1 MNTKL
6 QIFQGFLEK
15 RQLLLLCCAILYLK
29 GSFAFTPGNQK
40 LEDVY
45 LSINVEGAS
54 IKEIFKTIEEKTEFT
69 FVFDNE
75 VTQNKQRFTL
85 NERNKN
91 LKALLDKITN
101 QTGFQFKNFNNTITV
116 VKPKVLLNKKESP
129 QQLIEGTVLDDQG
142 LPLLGATV
150 REKGTSNG
158 TNTDFD
164 GNFSLQVGS
173 ASPVLQISF
182 MGYVTQEVVLEEGQT
197 AIDVQLLPDND
208 TLEEIVVVGYG
219 ETNRQ
224 NLSTAVSTVNTKN
237 IDQRPVADVSSSLQ
251 GLSPGLNVTQSTGKV
266 GAEPR
271 INIRGFTSING
282 GIPLILIDG
291 VEGNLSNLN
300 PNDVESISVLKDA
313 GSAAIYGA
321 RAAFGVVLVTTKNA
335 KEGSIVVNMGTTM
348 ALNTPTMNTDF
359 VTDPYLAVSIVDEAF
374 RNNSGASYTGYTEA
388 DMEAL
393 LEVSQNPSLARVIID
408 QRNGRDQYVHYGH
421 TDWWDT
427 FFRKTYPTQIYT
439 GSVSGGSEKVNA
451 YFSYRNFQS
460 KGILKV
466 QDDEYQKY
474 NLRGKLDIEATD
486 WLSFSN
492 NMQYNSSEDLEH
504 GGTQYGYRDVWGSMI
519 WVHALPSYMP
529 TNPDGSSL
537 WRTELN
543 NYTIGDGIYA
553 SLLQGTSKEVTNEG
567 GFSNIASAEIKP
579 FASLKFNASYAIR
592 RNNFSRFQRSTRI
605 PYSIYP
611 GQIDLMGY
619 DYLNEYRTE
628 SKYDALNV
636 YGEYRG
642 VLGDHSLKAVLGYNQ
657 ETFLTKTITTG
668 KQNLI
673 SNELNSLGLATTN
686 PTADGSASEW
696 ALQGL
701 FYRLSYD
708 YNDKYLL
715 EFNGR
720 YDATS
725 RFPSAYRWGFF
736 PSVSAGW
743 LLNKEDFF
751 SNVAGDAFN
760 LFKIRASYGSLGNQ
774 NIDDY
779 AYFPTLPTGAAG
791 LDGSDAYAINGNRL
805 NYIESPAL
813 NPTQITWEEVSTL
826 NFGADIALLDN
837 RLSLIFDWFQRDTE
851 GMLAPGA
858 TLPAVLGAPSPLEN
872 AADLRT
878 RGFELSL
885 TYGDSFEL
893 GNDPFTFSVT
903 GNLSNSKTTIT
914 RFQNPNLNL
923 VDFYEGMTIGE
934 LWGYRIDGLFQT
946 EEEIAN
952 HADQSFV
959 SNRITSGGGLQP
971 GDVKYIDLNG
981 DGVVNEGENTVNDPG
996 DKEIIGNT
1004 APQYLYSFNLN
1015 TQWKG
1020 FDLSAFFQ
1028 GVGKQDWYPNSDS
1041 RLFWGPYNR
1050 PYNSFIRK
1058 DLANNMWSPENTD
1071 AYFPRNYG
1079 YIALGGSLEKIN
1091 DRYLQSVAYLRLKN
1105 LTFGYTLPQGVIS
1118 NSASTKLRIYFSGE
1132 NLLTF
1137 SPLTDYIDPEAASNA
1152 VNLNQPTTDDGL
1164 PSANRSTAQTVPF
1177 SKTYSIG
1184 VSFQF

>member
-1 MNTKL
+1 ML
-6 QIFQGFLEK
+6 YFLLVIPE
-15 RQLLLLCCAILYLK
+15 A
-29 GSFAFTPGNQK
+29 FAS
-40 LEDVY
+40 D
-45 LSINVEGAS
+45 
-54 IKEIFKTIEEKTEFT
+54 
-69 FVFDNE
+69 
-75 VTQNKQRFTL
+75 
-85 NERNKN
+85 
-91 LKALLDKITN
+91 TN
-101 QTGFQFKNFNNTITV
+101 NIIQNFNSKASQQV
-116 VKPKVLLNKKESP
+116 VQGKV
-129 QQLIEGTVLDDQG
+129 IDQEG
-142 LPLLGATV
+142 LPLPGVTV
-150 REKGTSNG
+150 QIKGTSIG
-158 TNTDFD
+158 TVTDFE
-164 GNFSLQVGS
+164 GRFSLT
-173 ASPVLQISF
+173 ASSQS
-182 MGYVTQEVVLEEGQT
+182 
-197 AIDVQLLPDND
+197 D
-208 TLEEIVVVGYG
+208 TLVFSYLGFKSQERKIGSQTEFVITLEQDLQALNEVVVVGYG
-219 ETNRQ
+219 KTSRE
-224 NLSTAVSTVNTKN
+224 NLSTAVSTVNTEN
-237 IDQRPVADVSSSLQ
+237 IAERPVADITSSLQ

-282 GIPLILIDG
+282 GQPLILIDG

-335 KEGSIVVNMGTTM
+335 KEGNILVNLGSTI
-348 ALNTPTMNTDF
+348 AVSSPTMNTDF

-374 RNNSGASYTGYTEA
+374 RNNSGASYTGYSEA

-393 LEVSQNPSLARVIID
+393 LEVSQNPSLARVIVD
-408 QRNGRDQYVHYGH
+408 QRNGREQYVHYGH

-427 FFRKTYPTQIYT
+427 FFRKRYPSQIYT
-439 GSVSGGSEKVNA
+439 GSVSGGSEKIQA

-460 KGILKV
+460 TGILKV
-466 QDDEYQKY
+466 QDDEFQKY
-474 NLRGKLDIEATD
+474 NLRGKLDIQAND
-486 WLSFSN
+486 WLKFSN

-529 TNPDGSSL
+529 TNPDGTAL

-553 SLLQGTSKEVTNEG
+553 SLLQGTSKQQTNDN
-567 GFSNIASAEIKP
+567 GFSNIASAELKLFP
-579 FASLKFNASYAIR
+579 SLKINGSYAIR
-592 RNNFSRFQRSTRI
+592 RNNYSQFERSTRI

-619 DYLNEYRTE
+619 DYLNEYRSE

-642 VLGDHSLKAVLGYNQ
+642 LFGDHNLKAVLGYNH
-657 ETFLTKTITTG
+657 ETFLIKRIEAG

-673 SNELNSLGLATTN
+673 SDNLNSLGLATSN
-686 PTADGSASEW
+686 PSAGGSASEW

-708 YNDKYLL
+708 YKDKYLL

-725 RFPSAYRWGFF
+725 RFPSNYRWGFF
-736 PSVSAGW
+736 PSASAGW
-743 LLNKEDFF
+743 LLNKEGFF
-751 SNVAGDAFN
+751 SDLEKDINMLKLRV
-760 LFKIRASYGSLGNQ
+760 SYGSLGNQ
-774 NIDDY
+774 NINDY
-779 AYFPTLPTGAAG
+779 AYFSTLPNG
-791 LDGSDAYAINGNRL
+791 LYDYVMNGSRL
-805 NYIESPAL
+805 NFIESPAL
-813 NPTQITWEEVSTL
+813 NPTEITWEEVSTL
-826 NFGADIALLDN
+826 NLGTDIALLDN
-837 RLSLIFDWFQRDTE
+837 RFFMSFDWFQRDTE
-851 GMLAPGA
+851 GMLVPGA
-858 TLPAVLGAPSPLEN
+858 TLPAVLGAASPLEN

-893 GNDPFTFSVT
+893 SNDPFSFSLT
-903 GNLSNSKTTIT
+903 GNLSNSVTKIT
-914 RFQNPNLNL
+914 RFENPNLSL
-923 VDFYEGMTIGE
+923 IDFYEGMTNGE

-959 SNRITSGGGLQP
+959 SNRITSGGGLKP
-971 GDVKYIDLNG
+971 GDVKYLDLNG
-981 DGVVNEGENTVNDPG
+981 DGVVNQGENTVNDPG
-996 DKEIIGNT
+996 DREIIGNS
-1004 APQYLYSFNLN
+1004 APRYLYSLTLN
-1015 TQWKG
+1015 TEWKG

-1058 DLANNMWSPENTD
+1058 DLADNMWSPENPN

-1079 YIALGGSLEKIN
+1079 YIALGGSLEKVN

-1105 LTFGYTLPQGVIS
+1105 LTFGYTVPEGIIS
-1118 NSASTKLRIYFSGE
+1118 QVPATKLRVYFSGE
-1132 NLLTF
+1132 NLFTF
-1137 SPLTDYIDPEAASNA
+1137 SPLTDYIDPEAASNS
-1152 VNLNQPTTDDGL
+1152 VNLNQPTT
-1164 PSANRSTAQTVPF
+1164 SSNRSTAQTVPF
-1177 SKTYSIG
+1177 TKTYSLG
-1184 VSFQF
+1184 LTFQF

>member
-1 MNTKL
+1 MTTKI
-6 QIFQGFLEK
+6 QFFLK
-15 RQLLLLCCAILYLK
+15 RK
-29 GSFAFTPGNQK
+29 
-40 LEDVY
+40 VY
-45 LSINVEGAS
+45 LIGLLF
-54 IKEIFKTIEEKTEFT
+54 IFSEALAFNYRSGSLPGPDNFQQTI
-69 FVFDNE
+69 
-75 VTQNKQRFTL
+75 Q
-85 NERNKN
+85 
-91 LKALLDKITN
+91 
-101 QTGFQFKNFNNTITV
+101 
-116 VKPKVLLNKKESP
+116 
-129 QQLIEGTVLDDQG
+129 GTVLDEQG
-142 LPLLGATV
+142 VPLPGATV

-158 TNTDFD
+158 TNTNFD
-164 GNFSLQVGS
+164 GNFSINTTSNDPILE
-173 ASPVLQISF
+173 ISF
-182 MGYVTQEVVLEEGQT
+182 MGYTTKEVKPEGTAKITVRLAPDQNALEEVV
-197 AIDVQLLPDND
+197 I
-208 TLEEIVVVGYG
+208 VGYG
-219 ETNRQ
+219 ETRKE
-224 NLSTAVSTVNTKN
+224 NLSTAVSTVNTEN
-237 IDQRPVADVSSSLQ
+237 IAERPVADVSSSLQ

-282 GIPLILIDG
+282 GTPLILIDG
-291 VEGNLSNLN
+291 VEGSLSNLN
-300 PNDVESISVLKDA
+300 PDDVESISVLKDA
-313 GSAAIYGA
+313 GAAAIYGA

-335 KEGSIVVNMGTTM
+335 KKGNVVVNLGSTM
-348 ALNTPTMNTDF
+348 AVNSPTMNTDF
-359 VTDPYLAVSIVDEAF
+359 VTDPYKAVTIVDESF
-374 RNNSGASYTGYTEA
+374 RNNSGASYTGYNEA

-393 LEVSQNPSLARVIID
+393 YEISQDPSLARVIID
-408 QRNGRDQYVHYGH
+408 QRNGRDQYVHYGS
-421 TDWWDT
+421 TNWWDT
-427 FFRKTYPTQIYT
+427 FFRDTYPSQIYT
-439 GSVSGGSEKVNA
+439 GSVSGGSEKINA

-460 KGILKV
+460 TGILKV

-504 GGTQYGYRDVWGSMI
+504 GGTQYGYRNVWGSMI

-553 SLLQGTSKEVTNEG
+553 SLLQGTSQELTNNS

-592 RNNFSRFQRSTRI
+592 RNNYSRYQRSTRI

-611 GQIDLMGY
+611 NQIDLMGY
-619 DYLNEYRTE
+619 DYLNEHRTE

-642 VLGDHSLKAVLGYNQ
+642 SFDKHNLKTVVGYNH
-657 ETFLTKTITTG
+657 ETFLTKSISAG

-673 SNELNSLGLATTN
+673 SNDLNSLGLATNN
-686 PTADGSASEW
+686 PTANGGASEW

-708 YNDKYLL
+708 YDDKYLL

-725 RFPSAYRWGFF
+725 RFPSAQRWGFF

-743 LLNKEDFF
+743 VINKENFF
-751 SNVAGDAFN
+751 NGFAEDTFD

-774 NIDDY
+774 NISDY
-779 AYFPTLPTGAAG
+779 AYFPTLPTG
-791 LDGSDAYAINGNRL
+791 LYNYAINGNKL

-813 NPTQITWEEVSTL
+813 NPSQITWEEVNTL
-826 NFGADIALLDN
+826 NMGVDMALLDN
-837 RLSLIFDWFQRDTE
+837 RLSMNFDWFQRDTK

-858 TLPAVLGAPSPLEN
+858 TLPAVLGAGSPLEN

-878 RGFELSL
+878 KGFELSL
-885 TYGDSFEL
+885 TYGDSFKL
-893 GNDPFTFSVT
+893 ANDDFDFSIT
-903 GNLSNSKTTIT
+903 GNLSNSKTKIT
-914 RFQNPNLNL
+914 KFDNPNLSL

-934 LWGYRIDGLFQT
+934 LWGYRLDGLFQSQ
-946 EEEIAN
+946 EEIAN

-971 GDVKYIDLNG
+971 GDVKYLDLNG
-981 DGVVNEGENTVNDPG
+981 DGVINEGENTVNNPG
-996 DKEIIGNT
+996 DKEIIGNS
-1004 APQYLYSFNLN
+1004 APQYLYSFNLSTN
-1015 TQWKG
+1015 WKG

-1079 YIALGGSLEKIN
+1079 YIALGGSLEKVN

-1105 LTFGYTLPQGVIS
+1105 LTLGYTLPKGLILDS
-1118 NSASTKLRIYFSGE
+1118 DATKLRIYFSGE
-1132 NLLTF
+1132 NILTF
-1137 SPLTDYIDPEAASNA
+1137 SPLTDYIDPEAASNS
-1152 VNLNQPTTDDGL
+1152 VNLNQPTT
-1164 PSANRSTAQTVPF
+1164 SSNRSTAQTVPF
-1177 SKTYSIG
+1177 NKTYSLG